1 MVMDLGIYLH
11 IPFCLQK
18 CKYCDFVSFKSSE
31 EEKQIYVSAIIK
43 EIKQLSKYAKDRTVS
58 TVYVGGGTP
67 TTLSSGQLTKIINC
81 VFENFNINSD
91 AEITVEA
98 NPETVSLKYLRE
110 LKACNV
116 NRISMGVQAMNNHS
130 LKTIGRI
137 HDVKKVIESYV
148 SCVVAGFKNINYD
161 LIFALPN
168 QSKKEFLDGLNGLL
182 KLQPPHIS
190 LYSLQL
196 EEGTKLFEE
205 KDNFKFVSENEER
218 EMYYNAREILE
229 KHGLYQYEISNFA
242 KKGYESRHNERY
254 WNCEEY
260 LGIGLNASSYFNN
273 VRYQNPDK
281 FNEYLDFIDK
291 FRPLYEEGSP
301 LTKEEQ
307 QSEFIVLGLR
317 KTDGISIKEFE
328 EKFSENILSIYEQQ
342 IKKHID
348 NKLLILT
355 DDRLYL
361 TEKGM
366 DLSNQVMCDFI

>member
-1 MVMDLGIYLH
+1 MVKDLGIYLH

-31 EEKQIYVSAIIK
+31 EQKQIYVSAIIK
-43 EIKQLSKYAKDRTVS
+43 EVEQLSKLAKNRTVS
-58 TVYVGGGTP
+58 TIYIGGGTP
-67 TTLSSGQLTKIINC
+67 TTLSSKQLTEIINN
-81 VFENFNINSD
+81 VFKYFSINND

-110 LKACNV
+110 LKDCNV
-116 NRISMGVQAMNNHS
+116 NRISMGVQAMNNRS

-137 HDVKKVIESYV
+137 HDVKKVIESYA
-148 SCVVAGFKNINYD
+148 SCIVAGFKNINYD

-168 QSKKEFLDGLNGLL
+168 QSKKEFLDGLRDLL

-196 EEGTKLFEE
+196 ENGTKLFQE
-205 KDNFKFVSENEER
+205 KDIFKFASEIEER
-218 EMYYNAREILE
+218 EMYYNAREILAE
-229 KHGLYQYEISNFA
+229 HGLNQYEISNFA
-242 KKGYESRHNERY
+242 KNGFKSRHNERY

-273 VRYQNPDK
+273 VRYQNPAD
-281 FNEYLDFIDK
+281 FNEYLNFIDNFK
-291 FRPLYEEGSP
+291 PLYQDSAP
-301 LTKEEQ
+301 LTREEQ

-317 KTDGISIKEFE
+317 KTEGISIKEFE
-328 EKFSENILSIYEQQ
+328 EKFFENILSIYAQQ

-355 DDRLYL
+355 DNRLYL
-361 TEKGM
+361 SEKGM
-366 DLSNQVMCDFI
+366 DLSNQVMCDFV

>member
-1 MVMDLGIYLH
+1 MVKDLGIYLH

-31 EEKQIYVSAIIK
+31 EQKQIYVSAIIK
-43 EIKQLSKYAKDRTVS
+43 EIKHLSKYAKDRTVS

-67 TTLSSGQLTKIINC
+67 TTLSPKQLTEITNC
-81 VFENFNINSD
+81 VFENFNINND
-91 AEITVEA
+91 AEVTVEV

-137 HDVKKVIESYV
+137 HNVKKVIETYA
-148 SCVVAGFKNINYD
+148 SCVVAGFHNINYD

-168 QSKKEFLDGLNGLL
+168 QSKKEFLDGLHDLL

-205 KDNFKFVSENEER
+205 KNNFKFASETEER
-218 EMYYNAREILE
+218 EMYYHAREILAE
-229 KHGLYQYEISNFA
+229 HGLNQYEISNFA
-242 KKGYESRHNERY
+242 KNGFKSRHNERY
-254 WNCEEY
+254 WNCDEY

-281 FNEYLDFIDK
+281 FDEYLDFIDE
-291 FRPLYEEGSP
+291 FRPLYEEGIQ
-301 LTKEEQ
+301 LTKGEQ

-328 EKFSENILSIYEQQ
+328 ERFSENLLSIYEQQ

-348 NKLLILT
+348 NNLLILT
-355 DDRLYL
+355 GDRLYL
-361 TEKGM
+361 SDKGM
-366 DLSNQVMCDFI
+366 DLSNQVMCDFV